1 MRRRP
6 PWTRELREAREAR
19 HAAHLAQRMASLER
33 HERRRWN
40 GPPPFM
46 IAVAMALVQI
56 LGTRAAAYGSTGTEV
71 LDRTAY
77 LLLLAGP
84 LALVV
89 RERWPLVSLVGAL
102 VPTAA
107 YFSLGYPDG
116 PGFLAAIV
124 AMFTALAAGYRWLT
138 WATVAAAFTVFAVLV
153 RGEASVSRVVL
164 IGVWC
169 LVIAGF
175 GEAARVRGVR
185 YSQMARDWSTQQQLA
200 RAEEEK
206 ARAEQDRRQASDERL
221 LIARELHDVIGHHLS
236 LINVQ
241 AGVGLHLMD
250 EQPEQARIALSA
262 IKHASAEA
270 LRETRSVLAGLNPGE
285 AAPRTPAPGL
295 RDLDRLVAEA
305 RAVGLPV
312 TVDTTGA
319 PRPLPPQV
327 DRAAFRIVQEALT
340 NVRRHAGP
348 GAAATIV
355 VGYAPGELTI
365 DVTDDGQ
372 ATATTAPATTSGTAP
387 STSGTGAATSGT
399 TPATSGTGVAKSG
412 PGPAISGVG
421 ATRSGTAPSTSGTGA
436 ATSGTAP
443 AARGPA
449 TTFSKAPAMLG
460 MGAAT
465 SGLDPA
471 TAGTGAAMP
480 GRGPATQ
487 EPATTSGTTP
497 ATWGT
502 GAAMSGPG
510 PAISGTGAD
519 SSGTTGSG
527 DVTAVADGRS
537 TAAIASAHVDA
548 AAAGARSGAAGSGPG
563 TVPSEPDTRSGAS
576 NASGATGAGPT
587 GDLGASGV
595 AGRAG
600 SMGSVGAGGS
610 VGREVGVSVGDAG
623 NGSGSA
629 GDGAGGSV

>member
-19 HAAHLAQRMASLER
+19 HAEHLARRMASLER

-46 IAVAMALVQI
+46 IVVAMALVQI

-138 WATVAAAFTVFAVLV
+138 WAAVAAAFTVFAVLV

-185 YSQMARDWSTQQQLA
+185 YSQMARDWSIQQQLA

-250 EQPEQARIALSA
+250 EQPEQARIALAA

-305 RAVGLPV
+305 RTVGLPV
-312 TVDTTGA
+312 TVSTAGT

-372 ATATTAPATTSGTAP
+372 ATA
-387 STSGTGAATSGT
+387 AATS
-399 TPATSGTGVAKSG
+399 STGMK
-412 PGPAISGVG
+412 
-421 ATRSGTAPSTSGTGA
+421 
-436 ATSGTAP
+436 
-443 AARGPA
+443 
-449 TTFSKAPAMLG
+449 
-460 MGAAT
+460 
-465 SGLDPA
+465 
-471 TAGTGAAMP
+471 
-480 GRGPATQ
+480 
-487 EPATTSGTTP
+487 
-497 ATWGT
+497 
-502 GAAMSGPG
+502 
-510 PAISGTGAD
+510 
-519 SSGTTGSG
+519 SSGDIGSG
-527 DVTAVADGRS
+527 DVTA
-537 TAAIASAHVDA
+537 
-548 AAAGARSGAAGSGPG
+548 AAGARSAAAVASVHAGTAVAGARPGTTGSGPG
-563 TVPSEPDTRSGAS
+563 AVPSGPDTGAG
-576 NASGATGAGPT
+576 NASGEPARGRPAASVHRARPTAWAARRAAWVMRPARAAVWVARPAGP
-587 GDLGASGV
+587 
-595 AGRAG
+595 
-600 SMGSVGAGGS
+600 
-610 VGREVGVSVGDAG
+610 VSVARP
-623 NGSGSA
+623 A
-629 GDGAGGSV
+629 RATMWTARPAWARPA